1 MKPTYKTSILK
12 KLKASK
18 LFRDY
23 TLSKEYNL
31 IEKCVELDPTD
42 PKFVYE
48 YLCKQKEINQ
58 DLKTKFYDTLFT
70 EDLLKL
76 NIDKKMNN
84 KDIFYY
90 IINYFENVNIL
101 FRNKISGK
109 YQIYNNED
117 NLEEVEE
124 SEDNLEEDE
133 DKENE
138 KNMK

>member
-1 MKPTYKTSILK
+1 MKPTYKTPILK

-23 TLSKEYNL
+23 ALCKEYNL

-48 YLCKQKEINQ
+48 YLCKQKEISQ
-58 DLKTKFYDTLFT
+58 DLKTKFYDTLST

-109 YQIYNNED
+109 YQIYNKIN
-117 NLEEVEE
+117 
-124 SEDNLEEDE
+124 
-133 DKENE
+133 
-138 KNMK
+138 

>member
-1 MKPTYKTSILK
+1 
-12 KLKASK
+12 
-18 LFRDY
+18 
-23 TLSKEYNL
+23 
-31 IEKCVELDPTD
+31 
-42 PKFVYE
+42 
-48 YLCKQKEINQ
+48 
-58 DLKTKFYDTLFT
+58 
-70 EDLLKL
+70 
-76 NIDKKMNN
+76 MNN